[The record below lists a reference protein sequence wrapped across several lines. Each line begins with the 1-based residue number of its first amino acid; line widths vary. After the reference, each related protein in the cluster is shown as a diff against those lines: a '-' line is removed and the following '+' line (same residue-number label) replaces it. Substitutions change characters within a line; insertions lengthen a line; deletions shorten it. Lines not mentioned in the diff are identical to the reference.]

1 MHIDNHGNSCYNKYK
16 FSQNGEIVM
25 SKKYSVSE
33 TTRVQREKIA
43 NDALAISILDAPEPS
58 KDTLELVDEYIK
70 GNMEIGDVLK
80 KTIEQYRVSI

>member
-1 MHIDNHGNSCYNKYK
+1 
-16 FSQNGEIVM
+16 M

>member
-1 MHIDNHGNSCYNKYK
+1 
-16 FSQNGEIVM
+16 M

-70 GNMEIGDVLK
+70 GNMEISDVLK
-80 KTIEQYRVSI
+80 KTIEQYRVSA

>member
-1 MHIDNHGNSCYNKYK
+1 
-16 FSQNGEIVM
+16 M

-58 KDTLELVDEYIK
+58 KDTLDLVDEYIK
-70 GNMEIGDVLK
+70 GKMEIGDVLK
-80 KTIEQYRVSI
+80 KTIEQYRMSV